1 MDNVKKNETDLRY
14 TVRNPTPLRN
24 VAFHWLTSGFTLL
37 VSLAFVAKLK
47 SFKEKMRTKMIL
59 NGGSCTENYHF
70 ERKIVGF
77 LVADCVFASTLNEIY
92 VHQIDDLPSQMTIL
106 KTMIP

>member
-1 MDNVKKNETDLRY
+1 
-14 TVRNPTPLRN
+14 
-24 VAFHWLTSGFTLL
+24 
-37 VSLAFVAKLK
+37 
-47 SFKEKMRTKMIL
+47 MIL
-59 NGGSCTENYHF
+59 NGGSCIENYHF

-77 LVADCVFASTLNEIY
+77 VVADCVFASTLNEIY